1 MLQATQILKDNLTL
15 DLVFGFKNIN
25 MKKLICLLCV
35 FSLTTIHA
43 FNSPNKRIDKEIKSA
58 FELEIYSIELKL
70 IDSELKSELTS
81 NFWNNNFY
89 EIKNEQELIGY
100 AYIGEGFGKTDNFEY
115 LLLFDVNLIIVKSK
129 VLKYREDYGGE
140 IGSKRWLKQLIGKSS
155 KDRLLYGENIAAIS
169 GATLSVKS
177 MTNSVNKV
185 LESIAILQNKN
196 IL

>member
-1 MLQATQILKDNLTL
+1 MKNL
-15 DLVFGFKNIN
+15 IY
-25 MKKLICLLCV
+25 LLCV

-43 FNSPNKRIDKEIKSA
+43 FNSPNKRIDKEIKSS
-58 FELEIYSIELKL
+58 FELENYFIELKI
-70 IDSELKSELTS
+70 IDFNLESELTS

-89 EIKNEQELIGY
+89 EIKNEEELIGY

-155 KDRLLYGENIAAIS
+155 KDRLLYGKNIAAIS

>member
-1 MLQATQILKDNLTL
+1 
-15 DLVFGFKNIN
+15 VFGFKNIN
-25 MKKLICLLCV
+25 MKNLICLLCV

-43 FNSPNKRIDKEIKSA
+43 FNSINKQVDKEIKSA
-58 FELEIYSIELKL
+58 FEIENYVTELKI
-70 IDSELKSELTS
+70 IDSELKSELS
-81 NFWNNNFY
+81 SDFWNNNFY
-89 EIKNEQELIGY
+89 EIKNEQELVGY

-140 IGSKRWLKQLIGKSS
+140 IGSKRWLKQFIGKSS
-155 KDRLLYGENIAAIS
+155 KDKLLYGENIAAIS

>member
-1 MLQATQILKDNLTL
+1 M
-15 DLVFGFKNIN
+15 FGFKNIN
-25 MKKLICLLCV
+25 MKNLICLLCV
-35 FSLTTIHA
+35 LSLTTIHA
-43 FNSPNKRIDKEIKSA
+43 FNSINKQVDKEIKSA
-58 FELEIYSIELKL
+58 FEIENYVTELKI
-70 IDSELKSELTS
+70 IDSELKSELS
-81 NFWNNNFY
+81 SDFWNNNFY
-89 EIKNEQELIGY
+89 EIKNEQELVGY

-140 IGSKRWLKQLIGKSS
+140 IGSKRWLKQFIGKSS
-155 KDRLLYGENIAAIS
+155 KDKLLYGENIAAIS